1 MKRRIVVSLVFIL
14 AIALCAGLVWFNFFR
29 DKMIKDFFATMK
41 QPAQVVTA
49 AKVEAKTWT
58 PSISAIGTAKAA
70 NGVELAF
77 ETAGIVKE
85 IKFKANQNIRQGETL
100 VQLDDTVERADL
112 LDVQAA
118 VKTAESNFE
127 RAKTLSTRG
136 YGTEA
141 NFDQAS
147 ALLAAARS
155 RLARLQATI
164 EQKALK
170 APFSGTIGITRV
182 DIGQYLQPGTV
193 IASFQDLQSMK
204 VDFTVP
210 EQAAGEVKLGQEVR
224 LGVSETDLPF
234 TGRIIGKDPRVDP
247 KTRLVSVQAL
257 IEANR
262 DGAILPGQFLH
273 VEVVLPPQPN
283 VVTLPQTAVI
293 TSLYGDYVYTVES
306 EERDGQQ
313 VQAVKQVF
321 VKAGRR
327 RGGSVEV
334 LSGVTPG
341 QQVVASGQNKLQAG
355 ATVKVDNTIDVTRFD
370 ATKLANGQQAATP

>member
-1 MKRRIVVSLVFIL
+1 MKRRIVVFLVFIL
-14 AIALCAGLVWFNFFR
+14 AVGLCAGLIWFNFFR
-29 DKMIKDFFATMK
+29 DKMIANFFANMK
-41 QPAQVVTA
+41 QPAQVVSA

-58 PSISAIGTAKAA
+58 PGITAIGTARAE

-85 IKFKANQNIRQGETL
+85 IKFKANQNIREGEVL
-100 VQLDDTVERADL
+100 VQLDDSVERADIQ
-112 LDVQAA
+112 DVQAN

-127 RAKTLSTRG
+127 RAKTLSARG

-147 ALLAAARS
+147 AVLAAARS
-155 RLARLQATI
+155 RLARLQAMI

-170 APFSGTIGITRV
+170 APFSGVIGIPRI

-193 IASFQDLQSMK
+193 IASFQDLDSMK

-210 EQAAGEVKLGQEVR
+210 EQAAGNIKLGQEVK
-224 LGVSETDLPF
+224 LGMTETNLPF
-234 TGRIIGKDPRVDP
+234 TGKVTGKDPRVDP

-257 IEANR
+257 VEDNK

-273 VEVVLPPQPN
+273 VEAILPPEPN
-283 VVTLPQTAVI
+283 VITVPQTAVI
-293 TSLYGDYVYTVES
+293 TSLYGDYVFTIET
-306 EERDGQQ
+306 EERNGEKVD
-313 VQAVKQVF
+313 VVKQVF

-327 RGGSVEV
+327 RGGSLEIV
-334 LSGVTPG
+334 SGLTSG
-341 QQVVASGQNKLQAG
+341 QRVVASGQNKLQAG
-355 ATVKVDNTIDVTRFD
+355 ATVKIDNTIDVTKFD
-370 ATKLANGQQAATP
+370 ASRLAKGQ

>member
-14 AIALCAGLVWFNFFR
+14 AVGLCAGLVWFNFFR
-29 DKMIKDFFATMK
+29 DKMIQNFFANM
-41 QPAQVVTA
+41 QPPAQTVSA
-49 AKVEAKTWT
+49 AKVETKTWA
-58 PSISAIGTAKAA
+58 PSISALGTARAA

-85 IKFKANQNIRQGETL
+85 IKFKANQNVRVGEVL

-112 LDVQAA
+112 TDVQAN

-127 RAKTLSTRG
+127 RAKTLSSRG

-170 APFSGTIGITRV
+170 APFSGVIGISRIDV
-182 DIGQYLQPGTV
+182 GQYLQPGTV
-193 IASFQDLQSMK
+193 IASFQDLSSMK

-210 EQAAGEVKLGQEVR
+210 EQSAGEIKLGQEVR
-224 LGVSETDLPF
+224 LGVNPNDLPF
-234 TGRIIGKDPRVDP
+234 KGKVIGKDPQVDP

-257 IEANR
+257 IEDNK
-262 DGAILPGQFLH
+262 DQAILPGQFLH
-273 VEVVLPPQPN
+273 VDVVLPAEPN
-283 VVTLPQTAVI
+283 VVTVPQTAVV
-293 TSLYGDYVYTVES
+293 TSLYGDYVYTIEQ
-306 EERDGQQ
+306 EEKAGQQ
-313 VQAVKQVF
+313 VQVAKQVF
-321 VKAGRR
+321 VKSGRR
-327 RGGSVEV
+327 RGGALEV
-334 LSGVTPG
+334 LSGLTVG

-355 ATVKVDNTIDVTRFD
+355 STVKIDNSIDVTKFD
-370 ATKLANGQQAATP
+370 ATKLANGQ

>member
-1 MKRRIVVSLVFIL
+1 MKRRIVVGLVFIL

-29 DKMIKDFFATMK
+29 DKMIKDFFANMK

-85 IKFKANQNIRQGETL
+85 IKFKANQTIRQGETL

-170 APFSGTIGITRV
+170 APFSGTIGIARV

-224 LGVSETDLPF
+224 LGVSENDLPF

-370 ATKLANGQQAATP
+370 ATKLANGQ

>member
-85 IKFKANQNIRQGETL
+85 IKFKANQTIRQGETL

-370 ATKLANGQQAATP
+370 ATKLANGQ

>member
-257 IEANR
+257 IEANK

-370 ATKLANGQQAATP
+370 ATKLANGQ

>member
-1 MKRRIVVSLVFIL
+1 VFIL
-14 AIALCAGLVWFNFFR
+14 AIGLCVGLVWFNFFR
-29 DKMIKDFFATMK
+29 DKMIQNFFATM
-41 QPAQVVTA
+41 QPPAQTVTA
-49 AKVEAKTWT
+49 AKVETKSWT
-58 PSISAIGTAKAA
+58 PSIAALGTARAA
-70 NGVELAF
+70 NGVDLAF

-85 IKFKANQNIRQGETL
+85 IKFKANQNVRVGEVL

-112 LDVQAA
+112 TDVQAN

-127 RAKTLSTRG
+127 RAKTLSSRG

-170 APFSGTIGITRV
+170 APFSGVIGISRI

-193 IASFQDLQSMK
+193 IASFQDLSSMK

-210 EQAAGEVKLGQEVR
+210 EQDAGQVKLGQEVR
-224 LGVSETDLPF
+224 LGVTATDLPF
-234 TGRIIGKDPRVDP
+234 KGKVVGKDPQVDP

-257 IEANR
+257 VESNK
-262 DGAILPGQFLH
+262 DQAILPGQFLH
-273 VEVVLPPQPN
+273 VEAILPVEPN
-283 VVTLPQTAVI
+283 VITVPQTAVI
-293 TSLYGDYVYTVES
+293 TSLYGDYVYTIEQ
-306 EERDGQQ
+306 EEKAGQQ
-313 VQAVKQVF
+313 VQVTKQVF
-321 VKAGRR
+321 VKTGRR
-327 RGGSVEV
+327 RGGTLEV
-334 LSGVTPG
+334 LSGLTPG

-355 ATVKVDNTIDVTRFD
+355 STVKIDNTIDVTRFD
-370 ATKLANGQQAATP
+370 ATKLANGQ

>member
-370 ATKLANGQQAATP
+370 ATKLANGQ